1 MAFGELQ
8 AIKTVWRLA
17 GLSTVSGD
25 SSLILSITKRS
36 YFIDIFH
43 NFFLYQSKTRKQN
56 KSHFL
61 LGYFFSDYITRKMA
75 LISQVSSH
83 LSLKKKNYSCS
94 YCCKQSSFHLDL
106 FCFLLWFLYS
116 HYFPLLNLQATI
128 LMHLCW
134 SCTLII
140 LAHNTKWSILAELE
154 KENPLLHQERSL
166 RKYK

>member
-61 LGYFFSDYITRKMA
+61 LGYFFSDYITRKMV

-94 YCCKQSSFHLDL
+94 YCCKQSSFHLIYFVFYCDFCTVIIFL
-106 FCFLLWFLYS
+106 F
-116 HYFPLLNLQATI
+116 
-128 LMHLCW
+128 
-134 SCTLII
+134 
-140 LAHNTKWSILAELE
+140 
-154 KENPLLHQERSL
+154 
-166 RKYK
+166 